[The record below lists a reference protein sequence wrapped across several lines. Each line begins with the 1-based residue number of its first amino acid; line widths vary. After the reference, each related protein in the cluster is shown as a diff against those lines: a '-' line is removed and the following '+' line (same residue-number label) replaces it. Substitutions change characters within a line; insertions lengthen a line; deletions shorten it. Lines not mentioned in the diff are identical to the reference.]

1 VKAVLL
7 SFALLA
13 TALPG
18 QAAGTFLG
26 YLEHTANV
34 GEAESQFI
42 LSLTYWD
49 GWDGSVRVGTAAAR
63 WCELAAELGDHRP
76 SFVLGLLQ
84 RANHQVKA
92 DGTEALKW
100 LNRAAEQG
108 DDYARVI
115 LGEKLIEGDGVPA
128 DWPRGAEWIR
138 KSAQAGFA
146 PAQFRLGVI
155 YLVGG
160 RATPKDDVEALAWFI
175 VAAEAGSKPA
185 EEFRDVQTS
194 LLGREIARLAIKRSR
209 ALLGKA
215 KRTEDS

>member
-1 VKAVLL
+1 MKVLLL

-26 YLEHTANV
+26 YLVHTANA

-49 GWDGSVRVGTAAAR
+49 GWDGAVRVGSTAAR

-76 SFVLGLLQ
+76 SFVFGLLK
-84 RANHQVKA
+84 RGNYRVKP
-92 DGTEALKW
+92 DSTEALKW

-115 LGEKLIEGDGVPA
+115 LGEKLLEGDGVPA
-128 DWPRGAEWIR
+128 DWHRGAEWIR
-138 KSAQAGFA
+138 KSAHAGFA
-146 PAQFRLGVI
+146 PAQFRLGII

-160 RATPKDDVEALAWFI
+160 RATPKDEVEALAWFI

-185 EEFRDVQTS
+185 EEFRDVQTN
-194 LLGREIARLAIKRSR
+194 LLGREVARLAIKRSR
-209 ALLGKA
+209 ALLGKD